1 MRRWRGGR
9 SRRVF
14 SDDLGEQ
21 IAVGARALDDVEPRL
36 RGRAGG
42 GVERGLACGVEN
54 PGDAVGER
62 ARVADRNED
71 GVALVLDCVRN
82 AARGKLRIVAESLSG
97 PRLVSATAGRYG
109 ISTSLLF
116 TWRRSVKIP
125 ET

>member
-21 IAVGARALDDVEPRL
+21 VAVGARALDDVEPRL

-42 GVERGLACGVEN
+42 GVERGLACRVEN

-71 GVALVLDCVRN
+71 GVAIYNSRLSPGGDSRPCLSLV
-82 AARGKLRIVAESLSG
+82 
-97 PRLVSATAGRYG
+97 P
-109 ISTSLLF
+109 
-116 TWRRSVKIP
+116 
-125 ET
+125 

>member
-1 MRRWRGGR
+1 
-9 SRRVF
+9 
-14 SDDLGEQ
+14 
-21 IAVGARALDDVEPRL
+21 LDDVEPRL

-42 GVERGLACGVEN
+42 GVERGLACRVEN

-109 ISTSLLF
+109 IRRCCSLGG
-116 TWRRSVKIP
+116 
-125 ET
+125 EA